1 MTHEPPNLSPGPRE
15 FLALAARR
23 RSVRSYAARPVE
35 REKIERCL
43 EAARLAPSACNAQPW
58 TFIIVDDP
66 ALREQVA
73 SATSGG
79 VLPLNHFTRQAPVL
93 VVAVQEPATATS
105 RIGAAIKDK
114 PFAFMDV
121 GIAAE
126 HFCLQ
131 AAEEGLGTCMLGW
144 FDEPR
149 VRTLL
154 GIPDSARP
162 VLILTLGYASGP
174 APGVRPRKAIE
185 SMSAWNAYPGA
196 NASAPPR
203 RSRWGLV
210 PWLAVT
216 YAAAAVG
223 GAASARTGAFYGEL
237 ARPGWAP
244 PGWLFGPVWSLLY
257 TLMGVAAWLVWRER
271 GFRAARGPLALYL
284 VQLAANAL
292 WTWIFFAWRLG
303 GIAVAEIA
311 LLWVLVAAT
320 IVTFHRIRPLAGR
333 LLWPYL
339 AWVTFAAVLALALW
353 RMNPGV
359 L

>member
-1 MTHEPPNLSPGPRE
+1 MDSPSNPSAGPPA

-35 REKIERCL
+35 REKIGRCL

-66 ALREQVA
+66 ALKEQVA
-73 SATSGG
+73 AAASGG

-93 VVAVQEPATATS
+93 AVVVQEPANSTS
-105 RIGAAIKDK
+105 RLGAAIKDK

-149 VRTLL
+149 IRALL
-154 GIPDSARP
+154 GIPAPARP
-162 VLILTLGYASGP
+162 VLILTLGYPSDP
-174 APGVRPRKAIE
+174 APRARKRKDIE
-185 SMSAWNAYPGA
+185 AMSAWNAYPGA
-196 NASAPPR
+196 GTGAGVR
-203 RSRWGLV
+203 RSRWGLI

-223 GAASARTGAFYGEL
+223 GAASVQAGAFYGEL

-257 TLMGVAAWLVWRER
+257 TLMGAAAWLVWRER
-271 GFRAARGPLALYL
+271 GFRAARMPLTLYI

-303 GIAVAEIA
+303 GLAVAEIA
-311 LLWVLVAAT
+311 LLWALVAAT
-320 IVTFHRIRPLAGR
+320 IVTFRRIRPLAGW

-339 AWVTFAAVLALALW
+339 AWVTFAAALAVALW
-353 RMNPGV
+353 RMNPD
-359 L
+359 LL